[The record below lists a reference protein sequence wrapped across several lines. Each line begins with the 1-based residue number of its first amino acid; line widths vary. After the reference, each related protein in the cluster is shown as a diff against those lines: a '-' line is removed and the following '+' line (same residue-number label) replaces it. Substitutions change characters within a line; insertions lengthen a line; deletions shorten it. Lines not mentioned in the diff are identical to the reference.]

1 MKSKIVY
8 IEVVMK
14 KRNII
19 IIVSDILILLGM
31 VMATNLLSGYLI
43 PYINYTYKLTA
54 NEVGTS
60 DMMAYL
66 FSGAKWFTTSLQG
79 YELPEPIE
87 EISSRLENY
96 LDRFDLRKEEVQ
108 EVETEPEYV
117 EPVPTEFHS
126 ADANRHAISWYKEFN
141 GHTYRIYDEFINL
154 KNAENHCESMGG
166 HLVTITSQEELDFVC
181 GILAERYDV
190 IGDTSTYH
198 IGLLYD
204 GLQYSW
210 ITGESTEFINAVH
223 SDQAGNLDYGE
234 GVLRL
239 DGRMN
244 AGMIIAMPYICE
256 WE

>member
-1 MKSKIVY
+1 M
-8 IEVVMK
+8 
-14 KRNII
+14 
-19 IIVSDILILLGM
+19 
-31 VMATNLLSGYLI
+31 
-43 PYINYTYKLTA
+43 
-54 NEVGTS
+54 
-60 DMMAYL
+60 
-66 FSGAKWFTTSLQG
+66 
-79 YELPEPIE
+79 PEPIE

-166 HLVTITSQEELDFVC
+166 
-181 GILAERYDV
+181 
-190 IGDTSTYH
+190 
-198 IGLLYD
+198 LLYD

-244 AGMIIAMPYICE
+244 AGMIIAMP
-256 WE
+256 